1 METKEYM
8 RKERRKETRKWI
20 TVVFLIS
27 VTIISV
33 LAMPASASPN
43 QIWASDEGGV
53 PKYIFGV
60 NEVVYVTG
68 DLDPTPEDFIFPTA
82 DIYVVNKS
90 GVRVT
95 KKTIMG
101 TLLGGGFIGE
111 ILWLPPLTPGTY
123 DIFVDENRNGIIDGI
138 DIYQSNAFT
147 VTGVGPPPEID
158 VSKVKA
164 DARNLSKFW
173 KVYPHCLEW
182 SFTVIG
188 FTETALSF
196 AIAGWPTTWSLGIA
210 LGVTAIGF
218 IIPTSYNAAV
228 VSIGM
233 KIIKGLSGP
242 LHDHYKALA
251 DDPPDS
257 NYTEIAELGSIE
269 NYIAL
274 EESNFV
280 ITQTN
285 LANNLAQQDAILQ
298 ALTKSIERYEGAKAA
313 GNYTYILLQAK
324 AIKKFADML
333 VVNYRDAVQVL
344 DAYARE
350 VKRAGGNKTI
360 YAADVIAF
368 QQRIATS
375 GFTEQE
381 IQNMKDFGMNDTEI
395 ESLKE
400 WIIGINTTGLTDFN
414 EYSMIKELQALIN
427 ESIPDF
433 EALSANATEVINY
446 YTPLVEL
453 HHPVSVPGGPYS
465 GYEGSPITF
474 NGTASTDPDGD
485 LLTYTWD
492 FDCDGEFDDAVG
504 AVVNWTWNTEY
515 SGWVGLRV
523 TDTTGLN
530 DTAWA
535 KVTVLSINSAPVI
548 ESFAPISPA
557 PTVNEGDSLV
567 FNVTAS
573 DPDGDSMTYKW
584 TLNGVEVST
593 SDNWTY
599 FANISDSGKFVKVT
613 VTDDS
618 PFSQNTTKTW
628 RIIVK
633 DVTPPTSV
641 SDLNEINVGTT
652 WILWNWTNPPDADF
666 SHAEVWI
673 NGKFKENVTAPEHS
687 YNATGLNAD
696 TIYEIG
702 IRTVDSF
709 GNVNKTWMNDTAK
722 TLRMPIHD
730 INVSID
736 YAPETNGIKIKYD
749 GTEISASENLTIGST
764 YSIYYKI
771 VNEGDYNETV
781 NVTVK
786 IANSTWSQTI
796 ATHMWTI
803 KVGKY
808 HYAPSGGDTWDTSR
822 LAPGNYNLIVN
833 ITIPIDDD
841 WTNNE
846 RIRAVTLAL
855 PPNQPPVSDPN
866 GPYTGCV
873 NSSVTLNGSKSYD
886 PDMGD
891 TIVSYGWELDNV
903 TPYDFDDAFGETVQ
917 WTWNTPG
924 TYNIGL
930 KVTDKHGATHITWTT
945 VNIEVCLPELCPDE
959 YRWSVYHTPGYEWDP
974 YPDLF
979 RAWNDVHF
987 VNNGT
992 IDAFNVT
999 ATITC
1004 APVNMNIVDGTVTLG
1019 DIPAGSSAWSKD
1031 FFELEVDMTNPQDPN
1046 KGICWRVEY
1055 DDAYGNHHVIEDV
1068 AKYCGEKCGNIC
1080 P

>member
-8 RKERRKETRKWI
+8 RKETRKEARKWI

-53 PKYIFGV
+53 PKYTFGV

-123 DIFVDENRNGIIDGI
+123 DIFVDENRNGNIDGI

-218 IIPTSYNAAV
+218 IIPTSYNAAA

-251 DDPPDS
+251 DDPLDS

-280 ITQTN
+280 IAQTN

-400 WIIGINTTGLTDFN
+400 WIIRINTTGLTDFN

-796 ATHMWTI
+796 ATHIWTI

-833 ITIPIDDD
+833 ATIPIDDD

-917 WTWNTPG
+917 WTW
-924 TYNIGL
+924 
-930 KVTDKHGATHITWTT
+930 
-945 VNIEVCLPELCPDE
+945 
-959 YRWSVYHTPGYEWDP
+959 
-974 YPDLF
+974 
-979 RAWNDVHF
+979 
-987 VNNGT
+987 
-992 IDAFNVT
+992 
-999 ATITC
+999 
-1004 APVNMNIVDGTVTLG
+1004 
-1019 DIPAGSSAWSKD
+1019 
-1031 FFELEVDMTNPQDPN
+1031 
-1046 KGICWRVEY
+1046 
-1055 DDAYGNHHVIEDV
+1055 
-1068 AKYCGEKCGNIC
+1068 
-1080 P
+1080 

>member
-8 RKERRKETRKWI
+8 RKETRKEARKWI

-53 PKYIFGV
+53 PKYTFGV

-123 DIFVDENRNGIIDGI
+123 DIFVDENRNGNIDGI

-218 IIPTSYNAAV
+218 IIPTSYNAAA

-280 ITQTN
+280 IAQTN

-400 WIIGINTTGLTDFN
+400 WIIRINTTGLTDFN

-557 PTVNEGDSLV
+557 PTVNEGDLLV
-567 FNVTAS
+567 FN
-573 DPDGDSMTYKW
+573 
-584 TLNGVEVST
+584 
-593 SDNWTY
+593 
-599 FANISDSGKFVKVT
+599 
-613 VTDDS
+613 
-618 PFSQNTTKTW
+618 
-628 RIIVK
+628 
-633 DVTPPTSV
+633 
-641 SDLNEINVGTT
+641 
-652 WILWNWTNPPDADF
+652 
-666 SHAEVWI
+666 
-673 NGKFKENVTAPEHS
+673 
-687 YNATGLNAD
+687 
-696 TIYEIG
+696 
-702 IRTVDSF
+702 
-709 GNVNKTWMNDTAK
+709 
-722 TLRMPIHD
+722 
-730 INVSID
+730 
-736 YAPETNGIKIKYD
+736 
-749 GTEISASENLTIGST
+749 
-764 YSIYYKI
+764 
-771 VNEGDYNETV
+771 
-781 NVTVK
+781 
-786 IANSTWSQTI
+786 
-796 ATHMWTI
+796 
-803 KVGKY
+803 
-808 HYAPSGGDTWDTSR
+808 
-822 LAPGNYNLIVN
+822 
-833 ITIPIDDD
+833 
-841 WTNNE
+841 
-846 RIRAVTLAL
+846 
-855 PPNQPPVSDPN
+855 
-866 GPYTGCV
+866 
-873 NSSVTLNGSKSYD
+873 
-886 PDMGD
+886 
-891 TIVSYGWELDNV
+891 
-903 TPYDFDDAFGETVQ
+903 
-917 WTWNTPG
+917 
-924 TYNIGL
+924 
-930 KVTDKHGATHITWTT
+930 
-945 VNIEVCLPELCPDE
+945 
-959 YRWSVYHTPGYEWDP
+959 
-974 YPDLF
+974 
-979 RAWNDVHF
+979 
-987 VNNGT
+987 
-992 IDAFNVT
+992 
-999 ATITC
+999 
-1004 APVNMNIVDGTVTLG
+1004 
-1019 DIPAGSSAWSKD
+1019 
-1031 FFELEVDMTNPQDPN
+1031 
-1046 KGICWRVEY
+1046 
-1055 DDAYGNHHVIEDV
+1055 
-1068 AKYCGEKCGNIC
+1068 
-1080 P
+1080 